1 MGDCPGS
8 PGGKALLSRC
18 GARVQSLV
26 SKLRSHMLCGTTKTK
41 NNSEKRKEWD
51 EEEKPETLF
60 LAVRGSFFNAIISFV
75 ENIIHSIVFTGHLPV
90 TAGT

>member
-41 NNSEKRKEWD
+41 NNSEKRREGD
-51 EEEKPETLF
+51 EEAYVQNGWGGYAASVP
-60 LAVRGSFFNAIISFV
+60 S
-75 ENIIHSIVFTGHLPV
+75 
-90 TAGT
+90 